1 MRTISTILCLLLL
14 SFTAATQ
21 VIFKTTVQST
31 KVVVGE
37 SFFVEYLLEDIE
49 KNDGFTVPVFNDGL
63 RLVRGPDLFPGN
75 VNTPDGVKP
84 VKNYMVTLVA
94 LKPGTY
100 TIHGARAQVNGH
112 FIKSDDVA
120 IEAIQKVETNESL
133 SEYFLQPGE
142 DPYEKMRKNLFMKVV
157 VDKKSCYVGEP
168 VVATFK
174 LYSRLQ
180 SKSDIVKNPA
190 FYGFSVQDIVN
201 LDNRVSNI
209 ETFEGKKFYVH
220 TVRMVQLYPLQ
231 AGLFMID
238 AMEVLNKVEF
248 SKSVVN
254 KKAEQEI
261 VEGVFEHKETASSD
275 KNTVSF
281 ENSINTEKIAINVKP
296 YPERNK
302 PAVFNG
308 ATGNFTISVRLE
320 KNDLAKNEEGDLIV
334 TIAGKGNFTQLP
346 APAIQWPAGV
356 EGFDAT
362 VKDSLDKTH
371 TPLMGARTF
380 RFPFVVAKAGTYTI
394 PAILFSFFD
403 TDSNNYR
410 TVSGK
415 AVEVHINDH
424 EKESQIARQ
433 DQAITGNGSSIP
445 WLKATAIL
453 LVLIAL
459 IFWYSKKRN
468 RAVPVQET
476 VLKKVNPTA
485 EEILQPAYRAMEA
498 NDGLFYTILQKAI
511 WDYLGIALNLSGSG
525 MNKHD
530 LQRSLE
536 AKHLSADQS
545 RNILAIL
552 QECEAAA
559 FTKAEFIHDKEEL
572 LKRTREALNGVEV

>member
-1 MRTISTILCLLLL
+1 MRTITTILFLFLL

-21 VIFKTTVQST
+21 VIFKTTVQRT
-31 KVVVGE
+31 TVVVGE
-37 SFFVEYLLEDIE
+37 SFFVEYLLEDIG
-49 KNDGFTVPVFNDGL
+49 KNDGFSAPDFNGM
-63 RLVRGPDLFPGN
+63 RVVRGPDMTPGN
-75 VNTPDGVKP
+75 INTPDGMKP
-84 VKNYMVTLVA
+84 VKNYMFTLVA
-94 LKPGTY
+94 LKPGTF

-112 FIKSDDVA
+112 FIKSDDVT
-120 IEAIQKVETNESL
+120 IEAVEKAERNESA

-142 DPYEKMRKNLFMKVV
+142 DPYEKMRKNLFMKVM

-201 LDNRVSNI
+201 LDNRISNI
-209 ETFEGKKFYVH
+209 ETFEGRKFYVH

-248 SKSVVN
+248 SKSAVN

-261 VEGVFEHKETASSD
+261 VEGVFENKETPSGD

-281 ENSINTEKIAINVKP
+281 ESSINTEKIAINVKP

-302 PAVFNG
+302 PAAFNG

-320 KNDLAKNEEGDLIV
+320 KNELAKNEEGDLIV

-362 VKDSLDKTH
+362 IKDSLDKTH

-380 RFPFVVAKAGTYTI
+380 RFPFVAAKAGNYTI

-410 TVSGK
+410 TVTGK
-415 AVEVHINDH
+415 AVEVHIDDR
-424 EKESQIARQ
+424 EKESQIAMQ
-433 DQAITGNGSSIP
+433 EKASTANGSSIP
-445 WLKATAIL
+445 WLKVAAVL
-453 LVLIAL
+453 LAL
-459 IFWYSKKRN
+459 AALAFWYSKKRKK
-468 RAVPVQET
+468 ALPVYEPGHE
-476 VLKKVNPTA
+476 KINPTA
-485 EEILQPAYRAMEA
+485 DEILQPAYRAMEA
-498 NDGLFYTILQKAI
+498 NDSRFYTILQKAI
-511 WDYLGIALNLSGSG
+511 WDYLGITLHLSGSG
-525 MNKHD
+525 MNKYD

-545 RNILAIL
+545 QNILGIL

-572 LKRTREALNGVEV
+572 LKRTRAALSQVKV